1 MGGGARGLIGFV
13 RVVPP
18 WTRVSHYCLPSLSR
32 AKRGALLLRLKEE
45 KMTEVVMV
53 RRGRRT
59 RMMRRRRWK
68 RLPTLNPPLQR
79 VNEFSWQQI
88 IILVVLPQY
97 QYGISTKSS
106 N

>member
-1 MGGGARGLIGFV
+1 M
-13 RVVPP
+13 
-18 WTRVSHYCLPSLSR
+18 
-32 AKRGALLLRLKEE
+32 LLRLKEE

-59 RMMRRRRWK
+59 RMRRRKSRWK

-88 IILVVLPQY
+88 IILVVPPKNF
-97 QYGISTKSS
+97 GISTKSS